1 MGGIGGSVICTVVVM
16 TNAPR
21 PQQLDDL
28 RTEWRSLG
36 RSRPARTALEHL
48 RATHPPLAEM
58 RAQDLCEVVEL
69 LEPHSGLSQLER
81 AQLAACLLSCADKDP
96 LIARALL
103 QTLLPGLVAVARR
116 LDWGRGRAED
126 PATFLADLITAAYE
140 VIQEWG
146 GQSRPYAAPDLL
158 NAVRCRM
165 RRRLIAERTT
175 QMVPLDAIS
184 DAEPL
189 GVQVQVEPTEGI
201 EALVSLLASGDQRLG
216 IIALYGREVLG
227 FTYKELAERTGYS
240 ARMLSAAGR
249 EVARRNSA

>member
-1 MGGIGGSVICTVVVM
+1 
-16 TNAPR
+16 
-21 PQQLDDL
+21 
-28 RTEWRSLG
+28 
-36 RSRPARTALEHL
+36 
-48 RATHPPLAEM
+48 
-58 RAQDLCEVVEL
+58 
-69 LEPHSGLSQLER
+69 
-81 AQLAACLLSCADKDP
+81 
-96 LIARALL
+96 
-103 QTLLPGLVAVARR
+103 
-116 LDWGRGRAED
+116 
-126 PATFLADLITAAYE
+126 
-140 VIQEWG
+140 
-146 GQSRPYAAPDLL
+146 
-158 NAVRCRM
+158 M

-201 EALVSLLASGDQRLG
+201 EALVALLASGDQRLG